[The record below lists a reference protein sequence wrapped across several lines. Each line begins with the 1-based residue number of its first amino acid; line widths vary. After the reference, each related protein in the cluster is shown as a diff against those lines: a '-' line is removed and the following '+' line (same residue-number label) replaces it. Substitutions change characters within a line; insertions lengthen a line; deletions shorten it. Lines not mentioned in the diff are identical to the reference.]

1 MSLKLES
8 NLKIFEYLLLVLKV
22 MDDLDSLFL
31 KLTSDGSSN
40 FSTRTTWERI
50 FIDEAVVFL
59 EGSDCTALR
68 LNQLTKAHISL
79 TF

>member
-8 NLKIFEYLLLVLKV
+8 NLKIFEYLVLVLKL

-40 FSTRTTWERI
+40 FSTHTT
-50 FIDEAVVFL
+50 
-59 EGSDCTALR
+59 
-68 LNQLTKAHISL
+68 
-79 TF
+79 